1 MSAKRHAP
9 NPETTGRARELRA
22 NSTWPEKIVWG
33 KLRAGRLGGLKFRRQ
48 HPIGPYVVDFFCHEI
63 GLVVEIDG
71 ASHEDRAEKDRERAA
86 YFEQQGLRVFRVTN
100 ADVMSDP
107 EAVGMGIAKA
117 AGVTIT

>member
-9 NPETTGRARELRA
+9 NPGTTGRARELRA

-86 YFEQQGLRVFRVTN
+86 YLEQQGLRVFRVTN

-107 EAVGMGIAKA
+107 EAVGMGIARA